1 MTKHKILVI
10 EDDRSMARLL
20 VDNLVHEGFHA
31 SIHHGGAGALDTV
44 REVAP
49 DLVLLDVMLP
59 DTSGFELCRAIT
71 RSASH
76 TPVILL
82 TARDQRPDLMHGF
95 SMGADDYVTKPFHID
110 ELVARI
116 RVVLRRARPLRGRI
130 ALGPVTVDFKRM
142 MATRNGVDLGLSA
155 RELEILQYL
164 AEREGTVVSRRELLQ
179 ELWGHRDVPFS
190 RTIDVAIGRL
200 RRKIELDPHS
210 PQHLQTVH
218 GDGYRLITTATTP
231 PV

>member
-1 MTKHKILVI
+1 MEYLEGTTLQ
-10 EDDRSMARLL
+10 DRLAAGSLSLNPLL
-20 VDNLVHEGFHA
+20 DMGIQIA
-31 SIHHGGAGALDTV
+31 DALDAAHTAGIIH
-44 REVAP
+44 RDIKPANIFI
-49 DLVLLDVMLP
+49 
-59 DTSGFELCRAIT
+59 TS
-71 RSASH
+71 
-76 TPVILL
+76 
-82 TARDQRPDLMHGF
+82 RDQRPDLMRGF
-95 SMGADDYVTKPFHID
+95 NMGADDYVTKPFHID
-110 ELVARI
+110 ELVAQI

-142 MATRNGVDLGLSA
+142 MATRNGADLGLSA

-218 GDGYRLITTATTP
+218 GDGYRLITTTTAP
-231 PV
+231 QSSDTIGA